1 MLRIRLLFGSI
12 LIASAAVVVAQSNP
26 IPFVNQPLAPSVIVP
41 GSGSTTLRVNGAGFV
56 LGSVV
61 NWNGNALA
69 TTFVNQDQLT
79 AIVPASD
86 VASENTAS
94 VTVSSPLPGGGVSNV
109 VPLTVTSPMTSLSF
123 APATYSVGNSV
134 VSVVA
139 ADFDNDGKV
148 DLAGV
153 NQNGTADQCPSN
165 GGSGSVAILLGNGD
179 GTFSAKWTY
188 ELSCLRGFFGDVS
201 GSSIFSGD
209 FNGDGK
215 ADLGVL
221 YYNGNEHYQIALFLG
236 NGDGTFNYIQST
248 NGLDGNIGLDILADF
263 NRDGNLDFASPI
275 FEDFAG
281 PNVFVYFG
289 HGDGTFNLAFGA
301 NTFYVVQS
309 LATGDFNGDGILDLA
324 SGPGL
329 RPAGAGAPPAP
340 ILLGNGDG
348 SFAFSPSQ
356 PSVEIGSAL
365 TAGDFNGDGLLDL
378 VFSEQ
383 STSALTVLLGN
394 GDGTFT
400 KRHGQLAESISS
412 QMTAAD
418 LNGDG
423 KLDLIIPSP
432 SNNAIS
438 VLRGKGNGT
447 FQAPITYPVVGG
459 PVSVAIADFNGDG
472 KLDMV
477 SANGDSTVTVFLN
490 TSARRSV
497 TTTLLTSSINP
508 SVYGQRVTLT
518 ATVLSTGPGT
528 PTGRVKFLSSG
539 ETVGSATLN
548 SGGIATLV
556 TTILPAGSYSLSAV
570 YLGNAANLEST
581 SSAVDQIVNQAMTS
595 ATITSSKNP
604 SVLGKPVTLTAT
616 ITSSTLTP
624 KGTVAF
630 MSGTTLLG
638 TLQLTG
644 GKARLTTSSLPDGAN
659 PITVI
664 YSGDPNIA
672 ASSANLVQIVN

>member
-1 MLRIRLLFGSI
+1 MLRLRLSLASI
-12 LIASAAVVVAQSNP
+12 LIASAAPLLAQSNP
-26 IPFVNQPLAPSVIVP
+26 VPFVNLPLAPSSIVP
-41 GSGSTTLRVNGAGFV
+41 GSGSSTLRVNGAGFV
-56 LGSVV
+56 VGSVV

-69 TTFVNQDQLT
+69 TTFVNPDQLT

-148 DLAGV
+148 DLAVV

-179 GTFSAKWTY
+179 GTFAAKWTY
-188 ELSCLRGFFGDVS
+188 DLSCIRGFLDDVS
-201 GSSIFSGD
+201 GLSIFSGD

-215 ADLGVL
+215 RDLGVL
-221 YYNGNEHYQIALFLG
+221 YYNGSEHYQIAIFLG
-236 NGDGTFNYIQST
+236 NGDGTFNYVEST
-248 NGLDGNIGLDILADF
+248 DGLDGLIGPDILADF

-275 FEDFAG
+275 FEDFSG
-281 PNVFVYFG
+281 PNIFVYFG
-289 HGDGTFNLAFGA
+289 HGDGTFNLAFGV
-301 NTFYVVQS
+301 NTVYVAQS

-324 SGPGL
+324 SGPGI
-329 RPAGAGAPPAP
+329 RPIGSGFPPLP

-348 SFAFSPSQ
+348 TFAFAPTQ
-356 PSVEIGSAL
+356 PTVDLGSEL
-365 TAGDFNGDGLLDL
+365 TAGDFDGDGLLDL
-378 VFSEQ
+378 VFSEE

-394 GDGTFT
+394 GDGTFR
-400 KRHGQLAESISS
+400 KKSGQPTESISS

-508 SVYGQRVTLT
+508 CVYGQRVTLT

-556 TTILPAGSYSLSAV
+556 TTILFAGSYSLSAV

-604 SVLGKPVTLTAT
+604 SILGKPVTFTAT
-616 ITSSTLTP
+616 INSPTVTP
-624 KGTVAF
+624 KGTVVF

-638 TLQLTG
+638 TFQLNG
-644 GKARLTTSSLPDGAN
+644 GKAKLNISSLPKGSN
-659 PITVI
+659 PISVT
-664 YSGDPNIA
+664 YSGDSN
-672 ASSANLVQIVN
+672 ASESSVALTQSVE